1 MGVTEGRH
9 GEPNGANRPRR
20 RIPMS
25 LALGLTIGTLLLV
38 ALGTILTVSLSAA
51 GHNTWSLLSD
61 KANLMMEAA
70 SGRIQAQL
78 DPAADAAAFLAD
90 RLESGAIPVG
100 DPDAIAAALANAHA
114 GLDQV
119 TGIAFVSPDNN
130 AVGVRKGPDGRLETG
145 FFRIR
150 MQAFEGALTHIQ
162 ANPESSSWGAPE
174 WSDELQG
181 SVLNVVHGVVVDGEF
196 AGAIGIAVSVQQFS
210 DFLGTLSESL
220 GQNAFALIGNDTVLA
235 HPLLA
240 QPYEGLSAD
249 HPLPLLN
256 EFSDPVLQ
264 QIWSRD
270 GENVDQLK
278 LAPGIQTRWLPTF
291 DDEYLF
297 VFERLEGYSDEPI
310 IVGSYFR
317 SDDIGREVERLMGSA
332 AVGALIMVVAVLLSF
347 VVAKKISRPFAR
359 VAGAATQVGEMSLE
373 EIEDLPR
380 SRIREIDDQARSF
393 NGMLR
398 ALRWLEIYVPRRLAR
413 RLLDVTGGAVH
424 SQDTDV
430 TVMFTDIAGFT
441 SWSEGREATEVAD
454 FLNAHFAT
462 LSHAID
468 DAGGTLDKFIGDGV
482 MAFWGAPERQPDHAA
497 RACRAAVAIAAAVD
511 EENEKRRT
519 AGEAPLRLRIGI
531 HSGKVTIGNIGA
543 PDRMNYTI
551 VGDTV
556 NVCQRLEQAGK
567 DVAATDSN
575 DHTVIV
581 VSDAVA
587 AELPDPVRCGL
598 SRFDTLSL
606 RGRSAPIDTY
616 LLDPQADPASF
627 EVAELEL
634 KAG

>member
-1 MGVTEGRH
+1 MGVTEGRLD
-9 GEPNGANRPRR
+9 EPSGAKRPRR

-25 LALGLTIGTLLLV
+25 LALGLTIGTLMLI
-38 ALGTILTVSLSAA
+38 ALGTILIISLSAA

-70 SGRIQAQL
+70 SGRIQAEL
-78 DPAADAAAFLAD
+78 DPAADAAAFLAQ
-90 RLESGAIPVG
+90 RLESGAVPLD
-100 DPDAIAAALANAHA
+100 DPDAITAALTNAHA
-114 GLDQV
+114 GLEQV
-119 TGIAFVSPDNN
+119 TGIVFVTPDNS
-130 AVGVRKGPDGRLETG
+130 AIGVRKAPDGSLETG
-145 FFRIR
+145 YFTIR
-150 MQAFEGALTHIQ
+150 MPAFEDALTSIQ
-162 ANPESSSWGAPE
+162 ADPEHSTWGPPQ

-181 SVLNVVHGVVVDGEF
+181 SVLNVIHGVVIDGEI
-196 AGAIGIAVSVQQFS
+196 AGAIGIAVSVLQFS

-220 GQNAFALIGNDTVLA
+220 GQNAFALIGDDTVLA

-240 QPYEGLSAD
+240 QPYAGLSAE
-249 HPLPLLN
+249 HPLPLLS
-256 EFSDPVLQ
+256 EFSDPILQ
-264 QIWSRD
+264 QIWSQD
-270 GENVDQLK
+270 SETVDELS

-297 VFERLEGYSDEPI
+297 VFEKLEGYSDKPI

-332 AVGALIMVVAVLLSF
+332 GVGALITLLAVLLSF
-347 VVAKKISRPFAR
+347 VVAKKISRPFTR
-359 VAGAATQVGEMSLE
+359 VAGAAAQVGELALE
-373 EIEDLPR
+373 EIEDLPG
-380 SRIREIDDQARSF
+380 SRIREIDDQARAF

-413 RLLDVTGGAVH
+413 RLLDATGGSVH
-424 SQDTDV
+424 SQDTEV

-468 DAGGTLDKFIGDGV
+468 DTGGTLDKFIGDGV

-511 EENEKRRT
+511 AANTGRR
-519 AGEAPLRLRIGI
+519 ARGDSPMRLRIGI
-531 HSGKVTIGNIGA
+531 HSGTVTIGNIGA

-567 DVAATDSN
+567 DVTVEDGASQ
-575 DHTVIV
+575 TVIV

-587 AELPDPVRCGL
+587 DELPDPVRCGM

-616 LLDPQADPASF
+616 LLDPHADPASF
-627 EVAELEL
+627 DTVGPSPSSA
-634 KAG
+634 